1 MKKIYTLTAVIFAS
15 GLAFSQ
21 VNNSQNKW
29 QSAMYGTPEKVSY
42 KLGTLPT
49 DKQEFTGNG
58 AKTKPSGVSN
68 RAADHSAFITL
79 GETYYDLQSNAAM
92 PHRLV
97 KHANGNISAT
107 WTTASSDAAGFP
119 GRGAGYN
126 MFNAS
131 TAQWGNPTSEKVEA
145 TQRSG
150 WPNVGV
156 LSDGNTFVIGHDA
169 NSGGFYMTKSTSPG
183 QRPSETVNIL
193 TQAPY
198 KPIWGRTDNSG
209 DTIHLICAYTDSA
222 APGESRPPLINGV
235 RGPMVYSRSFD
246 GGSTWNKAHT
256 VLPGYDSTLFNAG
269 SADNYAIDVRG
280 ENVAIATSA
289 ALSGVVVW
297 KSSDAGETWRR
308 YLADSFPYAPFTG
321 KKFMIDTPFT
331 SDGTVDV
338 LIDNDGK
345 VHAFWGLTRVLD
357 EDTTDESYSFFPGF
371 QGLVYWNES
380 MASGENALIAS
391 GGSFDRD
398 GDGINALTAANT
410 QALQEGNVPAGLATV
425 ARLGNTSA
433 LRQPSA
439 AIDANNRIFVTFSIP
454 IEGDESFL
462 SANFRDIGIVHS
474 TDGGMTWENTQNITQ
489 FYQKEDDFACVAREV
504 DDFLH
509 VMWQQDE
516 IPGTN
521 LQNNSTLMANHEVVL
536 NTIMYT
542 AIPVAS
548 ILTGEIGHM
557 YGINN
562 EKIGTGNVFVVGQNF
577 PNPFGE
583 TSNVAIY
590 LSEPGNVTLEVR
602 NTMGALVQTK
612 NHKGLLRGNHILEIA
627 ADGLSNG
634 IYTYTVIS
642 GGRSE
647 TKSMMIAR

>member
-1 MKKIYTLTAVIFAS
+1 MKKIYALTTVLFAA
-15 GLAFSQ
+15 GFAFGQ
-21 VNNSQNKW
+21 TNNTAYKW
-29 QSAMYGTPEKVSY
+29 QGAIYGAPEKIAFQKDVI
-42 KLGTLPT
+42 PT
-49 DKQEFTGNG
+49 DKQVFTSNA
-58 AKTKPSGVSN
+58 AKTKNNVVSN
-68 RAADHSAFITL
+68 RAADHSAFIRL
-79 GETYYDLQSNAAM
+79 GETYYDLQANAAM

-97 KHANGNISAT
+97 KHPNGNISAT

-126 MFNAS
+126 MFNATTKS
-131 TAQWGNPTSEKVEA
+131 WSQASSQKVEA

-156 LSDGNTFVIGHDA
+156 LSDGNTFIIAHDA
-169 NSGGFYMTKSTSPG
+169 TSGGFYMTKSTTPG
-183 QRPSETVNIL
+183 SRPSETVNVL

-198 KPIWGRTDNSG
+198 KPIWARTDNSG

-222 APGESRPPLINGV
+222 APGESRPPVINGV
-235 RGPMVYSRSFD
+235 RGPMVYSRTLNA
-246 GGSTWNKAHT
+246 GVTWDKQHV

-269 SADNYAIDVRG
+269 SADNYAMQVRG
-280 ENVAIATSA
+280 KNVVIATSA
-289 ALSGVVVW
+289 ALSGVIVW
-297 KSSDAGETWRR
+297 KSNDAGETWKR

-321 KKFMIDTPFT
+321 KKFMIDTPYT

-345 VHAFWGLTRVLD
+345 VHAFWGLSRVLD
-357 EDTTDESYSFFPGF
+357 EDTTDESYSFYPGF
-371 QGLVYWNES
+371 QGLVYWNET
-380 MASGENALIAS
+380 MASGQNMLIAS

-398 GDGINALTAANT
+398 GDGANRISATNT
-410 QALQEGNVPAGLATV
+410 QALDEGNVPAGSATV

-439 AIDANNRIFVTFSIP
+439 AIDANNRIYVTFSIP

-474 TDGGMTWENTQNITQ
+474 TDNGATWATTQNITQ
-489 FYQKEDDFACVAREV
+489 FFQKEDDFACVAREV
-504 DDFLH
+504 DEFVH

-521 LQNNSTLMANHEVVL
+521 LQNNSTIMANHEVVL
-536 NTIMYT
+536 NTIYYS
-542 AIPVAS
+542 AIPVNA
-548 ILTGEIGHM
+548 ILSGEIGHM
-557 YGINN
+557 FGVNN
-562 EKIGTGNVFVVGQNF
+562 EKIGTGNVFVVGQNY
-577 PNPFGE
+577 PNPFGSA
-583 TSNVAIY
+583 SNVAIY
-590 LSEPGNVTLEVR
+590 LSEPGDVILEVR
-602 NTMGALVQTK
+602 NTVGTLVQTTK
-612 NHKGLLRGNHILEIA
+612 NKGLLRGNHILEIN
-627 ADGLSNG
+627 GESLPTG

>member
-1 MKKIYTLTAVIFAS
+1 MKKIYMLTTVLFTTGIVFGQS
-15 GLAFSQ
+15 
-21 VNNSQNKW
+21 NNTANKW
-29 QSAMYGTPEKVSY
+29 QGAIYGSPEKTTFQTNI
-42 KLGTLPT
+42 GPT
-49 DKQEFTGNG
+49 DNQVFTGNG
-58 AKTKPSGVSN
+58 AKTKNNAVSN
-68 RAADHSAFITL
+68 RAADHSAFIRL

-97 KHANGNISAT
+97 KHPNGNISAT

-126 MFNAS
+126 MLNAE
-131 TAQWGNPTSEKVEA
+131 TQTWGQASSQKVEP

-156 LSDGNTFVIGHDA
+156 LSDGNTFIIAHDA

-183 QRPSETVNIL
+183 ARPSETVNVL

-198 KPIWGRTDNSG
+198 KPIWARTGNNG

-235 RGPMVYSRSFD
+235 RGPMVYSRTFD
-246 GGSTWNKAHT
+246 AGTTWNQTHV

-280 ENVAIATSA
+280 NNVAIATSA
-289 ALSGVVVW
+289 ALSGVIVW
-297 KSSDAGETWRR
+297 KSSDAGETWKR

-345 VHAFWGLTRVLD
+345 VHAFWGLARVLD
-357 EDTTDESYSFFPGF
+357 EDTTDESYSFYPGF
-371 QGLVYWNES
+371 QGLVYWNET
-380 MASGENALIAS
+380 MESGANMLIAS

-398 GDGINALTAANT
+398 GDGINGILASNT
-410 QALQEGNVPAGLATV
+410 QALVDGNVPVGSATV

-439 AIDANNRIFVTFSIP
+439 AIDANNRIYVTFSIP

-474 TDGGMTWENTQNITQ
+474 MDNGMSWENTQNITQ
-489 FYQKEDDFACVAREV
+489 FFQKEDDFACVAREV

-521 LQNNSTLMANHEVVL
+521 LQNNSTIMANHEVVL
-536 NTIMYT
+536 NTIYYS
-542 AIPVAS
+542 AIPVES
-548 ILTGEIGHM
+548 IITGEIGHM
-557 YGINN
+557 FGVNN
-562 EKIGTGNVFVVGQNF
+562 EKIGTGNVFVVGQNY
-577 PNPFGE
+577 PNPFGSA
-583 TSNVAIY
+583 SNVAIY
-590 LSEPGNVTLEVR
+590 LSEPGDVILEVR
-602 NTMGALVQTK
+602 NTVGALVQRTQ
-612 NHKGLLRGNHILEIA
+612 NKGLLRGNHVLEIN
-627 ADGLSNG
+627 GESLSTG
-634 IYTYTVIS
+634 IYTYSVIS

>member
-1 MKKIYTLTAVIFAS
+1 MKKLYTLTAVIFAS
-15 GLAFSQ
+15 SISFAQ
-21 VNNSQNKW
+21 VNNSTQKW
-29 QSAMYGTPEKVSY
+29 QSAIYGAPVKVSY
-42 KLGTLPT
+42 QLGTLPT

-68 RAADHSAFITL
+68 RAADHSAFIRL

-97 KHANGNISAT
+97 KHPNGNISAT
-107 WTTASSDAAGFP
+107 WTTASSDAPGFP

-126 MFNAS
+126 MFNAE
-131 TAQWGNPTSEKVEA
+131 TSEWSTPSSERIEA
-145 TQRSG
+145 SQRSG

-156 LSDGNTFVIGHDA
+156 LTDGNVFVIGHDA
-169 NSGGFYMTKSTSPG
+169 TSGGFYMTKSTTPG

-198 KPIWGRTDNSG
+198 KPIWSRTDNTG

-222 APGESRPPLINGV
+222 APGESRPPVINGV
-235 RGPMVYSRSFD
+235 RGPMVYSRSLD
-246 GGSTWNKAHT
+246 GGTTWDKQHT
-256 VLPGYDSTLFNAG
+256 VLPGYDSTRFNSG

-280 ENVAIATSA
+280 ENVAIATSS

-297 KSSDAGETWRR
+297 KSSDAGQTWKR

-338 LIDNDGK
+338 LLDNDGK
-345 VHAFWGLTRVLD
+345 VHAFWGLTRVFD
-357 EDTTDESYSFFPGF
+357 EDTTDELYSFFPGY
-371 QGLVYWNES
+371 QGLVYWNEN
-380 MASGENALIAS
+380 MASGENMLIAA

-398 GDGINALTAANT
+398 GNGVNRITEANISALS
-410 QALQEGNVPAGLATV
+410 EGNVPAGLATV

-439 AIDANNRIFVTFSIP
+439 AIDDNNRIFVTFSVP
-454 IEGDESFL
+454 IEGDESFS

-474 TDGGMTWENTQNITQ
+474 VDGGATWENTQNITQ
-489 FYQKEDDFACVAREV
+489 FYQKEDDFACVARDV
-504 DDFLH
+504 DEFVH

-521 LQNNSTLMANHEVVL
+521 LQNNSTLIQNHEVVL
-536 NTIMYT
+536 NTIYYS
-542 AIPVAS
+542 AIPVEA
-548 ILTGEIGHM
+548 IVTGEIGHM

-562 EKIGTGNVFVVGQNF
+562 DKIGTGDVFVVGQNF

-583 TSNVAIY
+583 STNIAIY
-590 LSEPGNVTLEVR
+590 LSEPGDVTLEVR
-602 NTMGALVQTK
+602 NTMGALVQRT
-612 NHKGLLRGNHILEIA
+612 NNKGLLRGNHLLEISA
-627 ADGLSNG
+627 SNLSNG
-634 IYTYTVIS
+634 VYTYTVIA

-647 TKSMMIAR
+647 TKSMMVAH

>member
-1 MKKIYTLTAVIFAS
+1 MKKIYTLTFAALMS
-15 GLAFSQ
+15 YSAFGQKS
-21 VNNSQNKW
+21 STHAKW
-29 QSAMYGTPEKVSY
+29 NGAIYGGAEKASY
-42 KLGTLPT
+42 QLGVLPL
-49 DKQEFTGNG
+49 DKQVFTGNG
-58 AKTKPSGVSN
+58 VKTKSNQVTN
-68 RAADHSAFITL
+68 RAADHSAFIRL

-97 KHANGNISAT
+97 KDANGNIHAT

-126 MFNAS
+126 RFDAATESWSEAS
-131 TAQWGNPTSEKVEA
+131 SNRVEA

-156 LSDGNTFVIGHDA
+156 LSDGNTFIIGHDA
-169 NSGGFYMTKSTSPG
+169 TSGGFFMTKSSTPG
-183 QRPSETVNIL
+183 ARPSETVNIL

-198 KPIWGRTDNSG
+198 KPIWSRTDNEG

-235 RGPMVYSRSFD
+235 RGPMVYSRSLD
-246 GGSTWNKAHT
+246 GGTTWDKQHM
-256 VLPGYDSTLFNAG
+256 VLPGYDSTLFNVG

-280 ENVAIATSA
+280 NHVAIATSA
-289 ALSGVVVW
+289 ALSGVIVW
-297 KSSDAGETWRR
+297 KSSDAGESWKR
-308 YLADSFPYAPFTG
+308 YFADSFPYAPFTG

-357 EDTTDESYSFFPGF
+357 DDTTDESYSFFPGY

-380 MASGENALIAS
+380 MASGENMLIAA

-398 GDGINALTAANT
+398 GDEVNAVLRANT
-410 QALQEGNVPAGLATV
+410 NSLQDGNVPAGMATV
-425 ARLGNTSA
+425 ARLGNTS
-433 LRQPSA
+433 LMRQPSA
-439 AIDANNRIFVTFSIP
+439 AIDANNRIFVTFSVP
-454 IEGDESFL
+454 IEGDVSFL
-462 SANFRDIGIVHS
+462 DANFRDIGIVHS
-474 TDGGMTWENTQNITQ
+474 VDGGNTWENTQNITQ
-489 FYQKEDDFACVAREV
+489 FYQKEDDFACIAREV
-504 DDFLH
+504 DDFIH

-521 LQNNSTLMANHEVVL
+521 LQNNSVLMANHEVVL
-536 NTIMYT
+536 NTIYYS
-542 AIPVAS
+542 AIPVSS

-562 EKIGTGNVFVVGQNF
+562 EKIGTGEVFVVGQNY
-577 PNPFGE
+577 PNPFGNS
-583 TSNVAIY
+583 SNVAIY
-590 LSEPGNVTLEVR
+590 LTQSGDVTLEVR
-602 NTMGALVQTK
+602 NAMGALVQRTE
-612 NHKGLLRGNHILEIA
+612 NKGLLRGNHLLEINGE
-627 ADGLSNG
+627 GLSNG
-634 IYTYTVIS
+634 VYTYTVIA

-647 TKSMMIAR
+647 TKTMLIQH

>member
-1 MKKIYTLTAVIFAS
+1 MKKLYTLTAVIFAS
-15 GLAFSQ
+15 SISFAQ
-21 VNNSQNKW
+21 VNNSTQKW
-29 QSAMYGTPEKVSY
+29 QSAMYGAPVKASY
-42 KLGTLPT
+42 QLGTLPT

-68 RAADHSAFITL
+68 RAADHSAFIRL

-97 KHANGNISAT
+97 KHPNGNISAT
-107 WTTASSDAAGFP
+107 WTTASSDAPGFP

-126 MFNAS
+126 MFNAE
-131 TAQWGNPTSEKVEA
+131 TSEWSTPSAERVEA
-145 TQRSG
+145 SQRSG

-156 LSDGNTFVIGHDA
+156 LTDGNVFVIGHDA
-169 NSGGFYMTKSTSPG
+169 TSGGFYMTKSTTPG

-198 KPIWGRTDNSG
+198 KPIWSRTDNTG

-222 APGESRPPLINGV
+222 APGESRPPVINGV
-235 RGPMVYSRSFD
+235 RGPMVYSRSLD
-246 GGSTWNKAHT
+246 GGTTWDKQHT
-256 VLPGYDSTLFNAG
+256 VLPGYDSTRFTAG

-280 ENVAIATSA
+280 ENVAIATSS

-297 KSSDAGETWRR
+297 KSSDAGQTWRR

-338 LIDNDGK
+338 LLDNDGK
-345 VHAFWGLTRVLD
+345 VHAFWGLTRVFD
-357 EDTTDESYSFFPGF
+357 EDTTDESYSFFPGY
-371 QGLVYWNES
+371 QGLVYWNEN
-380 MASGENALIAS
+380 MASGENMLIAA

-398 GDGINALTAANT
+398 GDGANGITQANTAA
-410 QALQEGNVPAGLATV
+410 LSEGNVPAGLATV

-439 AIDANNRIFVTFSIP
+439 AIDANNRIFVTFSVP

-474 TDGGMTWENTQNITQ
+474 VDGGATWENTQNITQ

-504 DDFLH
+504 DEFVH

-536 NTIMYT
+536 NTIYYS
-542 AIPVAS
+542 AIPVEA
-548 ILTGEIGHM
+548 IVTGEIGHM

-562 EKIGTGNVFVVGQNF
+562 EKIGTGDVFVVGQNF

-583 TSNVAIY
+583 STNIAIY
-590 LSEPGNVTLEVR
+590 LSEPGDVTLEVR
-602 NTMGALVQTK
+602 NTMGALVQRT
-612 NHKGLLRGNHILEIA
+612 NNKGLLRGNHLLEISA
-627 ADGLSNG
+627 SNLSNG
-634 IYTYTVIS
+634 VYTYTVIA

-647 TKSMMIAR
+647 TKSMMVAH